1 MVKCKKFILVSVIS
15 AMLLLGITTVFAV
28 TLNIDIINTVK
39 EYLEMIRDDNSQ
51 KASQQLEKK
60 QNLII
65 KDILDYAKQYKAD
78 LTNELD
84 AYGEQEIQKAESEL
98 EQQSFDGIKD
108 ELDANKQQLLDEY
121 KEEIGQA
128 IREQK
133 ELKEE
138 ELQQEL
144 SDDLEAVFSKR

>member
-28 TLNIDIINTVK
+28 TLNIDIIDTVK

-60 QNLII
+60 KNLII

-84 AYGEQEIQKAESEL
+84 AYGEQEILKAESEL
-98 EQQSFDGIKD
+98 EQSFDGIKD

>member
-28 TLNIDIINTVK
+28 TLNIDIIDTVK

-51 KASQQLEKK
+51 KVSQQLDKK
-60 QNLII
+60 KNLIV

-78 LTNELD
+78 LTSELD
-84 AYGEQEIQKAESEL
+84 AYGEQEIEKAESEL
-98 EQQSFDGIKD
+98 EQSFDGIKD